1 MSVGTII
8 IAASAAFAFA
18 IAGSALAH
26 NGKAETVTPKFE
38 RAIPNIPG
46 KSLVTLEAEYA
57 SGAASVPHTC
67 KVRFHLRLCDLG
79 RDRIEGE

>member
-8 IAASAAFAFA
+8 IVASAAFDFA

-38 RAIPNIPG
+38 RFRTFLANRSSPWKP
-46 KSLVTLEAEYA
+46 SMHRARPPCRTHMQSPLSST
-57 SGAASVPHTC
+57 PM
-67 KVRFHLRLCDLG
+67 
-79 RDRIEGE
+79 

>member
-8 IAASAAFAFA
+8 IAASADFA

-38 RAIPNIPG
+38 LFRTFLANRSSPWKPSMHRARPPCRTH
-46 KSLVTLEAEYA
+46 K
-57 SGAASVPHTC
+57 C
-67 KVRFHLRLCDLG
+67 KARFHLRGCDLG
-79 RDRIEGE
+79 RDQIEDE